1 MEDGVRPAAVG
12 IWANRGAG
20 AGTGGTLQGMPGT
33 SGTSDM
39 SGEAETRTLAD
50 TGGLV
55 VTDDGRRVLVFDRCT
70 GVLTVLAFVFGLLA
84 IVFCGFGLVALVAAV
99 PSRGMGVV
107 VVAVGVVLAV
117 TTYLVVRKIRGRRG
131 QPLHQ
136 CRPIAVIDR
145 KLGLFSYG
153 GGAVVALDQVSF
165 ARKIQISSGSSKLVA
180 VTPGGI
186 KVLKRGNPFD
196 GGVGNVDEL
205 LTAVVRGG

>member
-1 MEDGVRPAAVG
+1 MAD
-12 IWANRGAG
+12 
-20 AGTGGTLQGMPGT
+20 
-33 SGTSDM
+33 
-39 SGEAETRTLAD
+39 EAETRTLAD

-70 GVLTVLAFVFGLLA
+70 GALTVLAFVFGVLA
-84 IVFCGFGLVALVAAV
+84 IVVCGFGLVALFAAV
-99 PSRGMGVV
+99 LSRTLSAV

-117 TTYLVVRKIRGRRG
+117 LTYLVVRKIRGRRG
-131 QPLHQ
+131 QPLHR
-136 CRPIAVIDR
+136 CRPVAVIDR

-153 GGAVVALDQVSF
+153 GGAIVPLDQVRF
-165 ARKIQISSGSSKLVA
+165 ARKMQIGSGSPKLVA

-205 LTAVVRGG
+205 LTVVARGDPGTRPG